1 MGRWAR
7 SLPGAA
13 GLIGA
18 YERRPRLTSWL
29 LLGGA
34 MVVLMTVFSAG
45 VGLEL
50 RQWVALA
57 GASLLTA
64 WLSVWIVFQET
75 DESVE

>member
-1 MGRWAR
+1 MGRWSR

-13 GLIGA
+13 LLARA
-18 YERRPRLTSWL
+18 YARRPRLTSWA

-34 MVVLMTVFSAG
+34 MVVLMTAFSAG
-45 VGLEL
+45 VGLEP
-50 RQWVALA
+50 RQWLALA

-75 DESVE
+75 YESAE